1 MPTSR
6 APPLDRLAALYGLER
21 ERDEADNALRRRVF
35 EVAVLPTTAYDVL
48 RAVNRFRIPPGR
60 RSAPRA
66 GRAESL
72 GPQPAIGG
80 LLHMKWSLSEYNL
93 ICYGRADDDI
103 FRRSAGTDA
112 FFFRT
117 RLFESTSDDLM
128 SRYQNDLNG
137 LAELP
142 ALVVA
147 EAKPGGAPVTPA
159 FLSLIDNIRISGD
172 KIMFG
177 FNHLYKIS
185 SEEVFGCEYFNID
198 AYENSRTHWAIKR
211 GNLAEGFFKLLQD
224 ARQDAR
230 EADYPR
236 FFRVEQWPLPNLG
249 HVAVMMPFAAEF
261 NDVYEAIKAAC
272 RTCRIEA
279 LRVDEIYKTTKI
291 MDDVFAAIAQ
301 SRLVI
306 CDLTGRNANVLY
318 ESGLAHALNCDVIL
332 VTQAIEDVPFDL
344 RQFRVIKYLSNQ
356 EGLSKLTTDLERT
369 IQETLE
375 ETPRRG

>member
-1 MPTSR
+1 
-6 APPLDRLAALYGLER
+6 
-21 ERDEADNALRRRVF
+21 
-35 EVAVLPTTAYDVL
+35 
-48 RAVNRFRIPPGR
+48 
-60 RSAPRA
+60 
-66 GRAESL
+66 
-72 GPQPAIGG
+72 
-80 LLHMKWSLSEYNL
+80 MKWSLSEYNL
-93 ICYGRADDDI
+93 ICYGHADNDI

-117 RLFESTSDDLM
+117 RLFECTSDDLR

-147 EAKPGGAPVTPA
+147 EAKRGGAPVTPA

-172 KIMFG
+172 NIMFG
-177 FNHLYKIS
+177 FNHLYEIS
-185 SEEVFGCEYFNID
+185 SEGVFGCEYFNID
-198 AYENSRTHWAIKR
+198 DYENSRTHWAIKR

-224 ARQDAR
+224 AHK
-230 EADYPR
+230 ADHPR
-236 FFRVEQWPLPNLG
+236 FFGVEQWPLPILG

-261 NDVYEAIKAAC
+261 NGVYEAIKAAC
-272 RTCRIEA
+272 RTRRIEA
-279 LRVDEIYKTTKI
+279 RRVDEIYKPTKI
-291 MDDVFAAIAQ
+291 IDDVFATIAQ

-332 VTQAIEDVPFDL
+332 VTQAIDDVPFDL

-356 EGLSKLTTDLERT
+356 EGLSKLTTDLEQT
-369 IQETLE
+369 IQGTLQ